1 MNEEMII
8 GKNPV
13 IEALQSERKVYKV
26 IISSQLNERTEHEL
40 TRMAKRKNVQIEK
53 ASRSHL
59 DSIAKGKHQGIIGF
73 VKPYEFV
80 SIPHILNRA
89 KQKNELPFMMILDE
103 LEDPHNLGAILR
115 TAEATGVHGVII
127 SKHRSVGLT
136 STVAKASAGAIEHVP
151 VARVT
156 NITRAIMQLKKE
168 HIWIIG
174 TDGQAP
180 KDYRVIDA
188 TLPIAIVIGNEG
200 KGMTRLVKEQCDW
213 LIHLPMQGQ
222 ISSLNA
228 SVAGAL
234 LMYEVFRKRNPI
246 GDN

>member
-1 MNEEMII
+1 MII

-13 IEALQSERKVYKV
+13 KEALQSDRKVYKI
-26 IISSQLNERTEHEL
+26 IISNQLNEKTKHDL
-40 TRMAKRKNVQIEK
+40 TRIAKRKNVQIK
-53 ASRSHL
+53 KVSRSHL
-59 DSIAKGKHQGIIGF
+59 DSIAKGKHQGVIGY

-89 KQKNELPFMMILDE
+89 KQKNEIPFMMILDE

-115 TAEATGVHGVII
+115 TAEATGIHGVII
-127 SKHRSVGLT
+127 PKHRSVGLT
-136 STVAKASAGAIEHVP
+136 SIVAKASAGAIEHVP

-156 NITRAIMQLKKE
+156 NITQAIKQLKKE
-168 HIWIIG
+168 HVWVVG
-174 TDGQAP
+174 TDGQAT
-180 KDYRVIDA
+180 KDYRTIDA
-188 TLPIAIVIGNEG
+188 NLPIAIVIGNEG
-200 KGMTRLVKEQCDW
+200 KGISRLVKEQCDW

-234 LMYEVFRKRNPI
+234 LMYEVYRKRNPI